1 MKKIIYLLFVMV
13 LTVFTTMAQ
22 GTSKINYQAVVRDAN
37 NRLVTNN
44 SNINV
49 KIEIQK
55 ADNTVLYGENHT
67 SVSSNA
73 NGLITL
79 LVGDGTA
86 ETGTYDATDWAAA
99 ALFHTVVTLDG
110 NTLEDVIVPISAVP
124 FALYASNIDPAAP
137 VVQDLYATIHN
148 DSLVLANAINDLG
161 DKVQA
166 DSATLHNAL
175 KDTAA
180 AIRGDFPIVNDAT
193 LTIQINGTDAGT
205 VTANQ
210 GTAETIDIAVPTNVS
225 ELEGIENYATLSK
238 LLADSTALA
247 TAINDLGE
255 KVQADSA
262 TLHNALKDTAAAI
275 RGDFPIVNDATLTIQ
290 INGTDA
296 GTFTANQGTA
306 ETINIDVP
314 AAQVNSDWNATSG
327 PAEILN
333 KPDINNATLTIQ
345 KNGTDVG
352 TFTANQSTDQTIDIT
367 VPTSVAELTDATEFL
382 KTADLCSTVETTCS
396 NVVLKDGDNTYTGA
410 NDFTNGSITV
420 PNAIDDLSTVTATPC
435 TQDAVSLC
443 DLLAVFDS
451 LNKRIAALESNL
463 TAVAGNMSTPTI
475 TTAEATNVSLTGAT
489 IGGDL
494 ISAGRTTVTE
504 RGLCYSTTNTEPTIT
519 DTKVVVSGTET
530 GAYSYN
536 CTDLTAGLTYYVR
549 AYVTTSEPNTYYG
562 DVVTFT
568 TATPELTV
576 TPDQESPITACSQ
589 ADVTY
594 TVSMTGDDI
603 SLYSLAWY
611 VDNVEQTGET
621 DPEFTFT
628 SNATATYTVKCVATR
643 TGVTAEGSVDMDV
656 TVYTSPEMTLTRRE
670 GNAGEDFG
678 KVEITE
684 ANCVASAE
692 WVYNGDVVGNWTS
705 GKTAILP
712 VGDYTVNITGVPG
725 CGTATQTVTI
735 RTSPVCIRQTTVD
748 NPMETLYELA
758 GKKYAQTIKD
768 HQNNEY
774 NLVQIGT
781 RCWTR
786 ENMRATTSPST
797 GSYLVLNDV
806 YLRNQA
812 SKAAIWPSYD
822 STNAV
827 TKKWGAQYN
836 WQAMVDVYNPNY
848 SEVCNA
854 HLYIDIAVPHI
865 THPRRGICPE
875 GWHLPQNGDL
885 NDVHSKFNLWGQ
897 VAGNNADGTNSW
909 RSASSN
915 SPGNVSYEDRNVS
928 GFSALPAGMD
938 CTDNQGAYAI
948 FWSGTE
954 YGVAS
959 QNWRG
964 YLYAIQ
970 YNYTNE
976 NWITQSLW
984 HHELCA
990 VRCLRDTKASLVL
1003 SVSQPSPVAPN
1014 ASVTYTT
1021 KIVNGDA
1028 SSYTYVW
1035 KVNNVVQSG
1044 ETSSSFTT
1052 SFTQR
1057 GNYTVTC
1064 EATNGTETLSQWT
1077 NTSIRE
1083 SPVLSTNTP
1092 TNVTCNRAT
1101 IASSVS
1107 GFPINERGVCISTT
1121 ANPELNATTRRSSGS
1136 GEGNYSINLTGLT
1149 PNTTYYVR
1157 SYCIGGEGVVYGN
1170 EVSFTT
1176 SNTSMPVASTAEAT
1190 NVSQTEATVGGN
1202 VTDVGCPTMS
1212 EHGVCYSTTNAVP
1225 EISGTGNT
1233 KKTVSGTTAGEYTV
1247 ALTGLTA
1254 NTTYYVRAYVTNSQG
1269 TQYGD
1274 VITFT
1279 TLP

>member
-1 MKKIIYLLFVMV
+1 MKKKLLILISLVIFSAVS
-13 LTVFTTMAQ
+13 VFAQ
-22 GTSKINYQAVVRDAN
+22 NDKVSYQAVVRNSAN
-37 NRLVTNN
+37 QLVYNTDLTVTIAIAN
-44 SNINV
+44 SEGGTAV
-49 KIEIQK
+49 FTE
-55 ADNTVLYGENHT
+55 THEVT
-67 SVSSNA
+67 SNP
-73 NGLITL
+73 NGLISL
-79 LVGDGTA
+79 LIGDGTLVSGSWGA
-86 ETGTYDATDWAAA
+86 IQWNTAYVTSTIVKTATSETVATQ
-99 ALFHTVVTLDG
+99 TL
-110 NTLEDVIVPISAVP
+110 PMSAVP
-124 FALYASNIDPAAP
+124 YALYSNDVNPDAIANYLSSHHISDGGEANVQADWNETDATSDAFIKNKPTIPAVNDATLTIQKNGTDVGTFTANQSTNQSINITVP
-137 VVQDLYATIHN
+137 TNVSELDGIENYATLAKLLA
-148 DSLVLANAINDLG
+148 DSTELANAIDDLG
-161 DKVQA
+161 DKVKA
-166 DSATLHNAL
+166 DSTTLHNAL
-175 KDTAA
+175 IDTAA
-180 AIRGDFPIVNDAT
+180 AIRGDFPTVNDAT
-193 LTIQINGTDAGT
+193 LTIQVNGTGVGA
-205 VTANQ
+205 
-210 GTAETIDIAVPTNVS
+210 
-225 ELEGIENYATLSK
+225 
-238 LLADSTALA
+238 
-247 TAINDLGE
+247 
-255 KVQADSA
+255 
-262 TLHNALKDTAAAI
+262 
-275 RGDFPIVNDATLTIQ
+275 
-290 INGTDA
+290 
-296 GTFTANQGTA
+296 FTANQSTA

-327 PAEILN
+327 AAEILN

-352 TFTANQSTDQTIDIT
+352 TFTANQSTDQTVNIT
-367 VPTSVAELTDATEFL
+367 VPTTVAELTDATDYL
-382 KTADLCSTVETTCS
+382 TTSDLCSTVETTCS
-396 NVVLKDGDNTYTGA
+396 NVVLKDGDNVFSGA
-410 NDFTNGSITV
+410 NDFTNGSVTV
-420 PNAIDDLSTVTATPC
+420 PNAIDDLSTVATTPC

-451 LNKRIAALESNL
+451 LNKRIAALESEL
-463 TAVAGNMSTPTI
+463 SAVAGNMSTPTI
-475 TTAEATNVSLTGAT
+475 TTAEATNVSLTEAT

-494 ISAGRTTVTE
+494 ISAGKTTVTE
-504 RGLCYSTTNTEPTIT
+504 RGLCYSTTNTEPTIA

-797 GSYLVLNDV
+797 GRFLMLTNTSYS
-806 YLRNQA
+806 LRNQA
-812 SKAAIWPSYD
+812 SKAAVWPNHD
-822 STNAV
+822 LANAV

-848 SEVCNA
+848 AEVCNA
-854 HLYIDIAVPHI
+854 HLYIDIAVPSI

-885 NDVHSKFNLWGQ
+885 NDVHSKFSQWGQ

-909 RSASSN
+909 ISAGGN
-915 SPGNVSYEDRNVS
+915 SPGNASYVDRNVS

-948 FWSGTE
+948 FWSGSE
-954 YGVAS
+954 YSAN

-970 YNYTNE
+970 YNYTTQ
-976 NWITQSLW
+976 NWYTQSLW

-1003 SVSQPSPVAPN
+1003 SVNQPSPVAPN

-1035 KVNNVVQSG
+1035 KINNVVQSG

-1064 EATNGTETLSQWT
+1064 EAANGTETLSQWT
-1077 NTSIRE
+1077 NTSIHE

-1092 TNVTCNRAT
+1092 TNVTCNSAT
-1101 IASSVS
+1101 IVSSVS

-1157 SYCIGGEGVVYGN
+1157 SYCICSEGVVYGN

-1176 SNTSMPVASTAEAT
+1176 SNTSMPVVSTSEAT

-1254 NTTYYVRAYVTNSQG
+1254 NTTYYVRAYVTNSKG